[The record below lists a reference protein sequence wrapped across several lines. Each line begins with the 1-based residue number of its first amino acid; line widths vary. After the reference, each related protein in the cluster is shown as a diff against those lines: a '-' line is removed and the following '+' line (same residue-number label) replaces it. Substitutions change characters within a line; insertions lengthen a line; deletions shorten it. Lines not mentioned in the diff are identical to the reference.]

1 MGERSAS
8 RATTPFIV
16 VGLGNFGSSA
26 ALALVAM
33 GFEVVAVD
41 RDPDT
46 VAAVVSRIPDI
57 VIGDATDPDVLEK
70 SGAREAGVGIVSM
83 GADVTAS
90 LLAALSLR
98 DLGVEEIHVKVVSDI
113 HARILEKLGIGV
125 ATFPERESA
134 ERLARR
140 VASRAIL
147 DYVDLG
153 PDLALQEMAVP
164 ESWAGHTLRE
174 LGLPREYGIS
184 VVAVRDYLTG
194 TVSPVPDPDRRLT
207 DSDSL
212 LVAGNEEH
220 LTRVLRLID

>member
-1 MGERSAS
+1 MRDRSRGGSSA
-8 RATTPFIV
+8 PYMV
-16 VGLGNFGSSA
+16 VGLGNFGASA
-26 ALALVAM
+26 ALALDGM

-41 RDPDT
+41 KDPEK
-46 VAAVVSRIPDI
+46 VAGVISRIPDV
-57 VIGDATDPDVLEK
+57 VIGDATDPDVLEQAR
-70 SGAREAGVGIVSM
+70 AREARVGIVSM

-98 DLGVEEIHVKVVSDI
+98 DLGVEEIHVKVVSEI
-113 HARILEKLGIGV
+113 HSRILDKLGIGSG
-125 ATFPERESA
+125 TFPERESA

-164 ESWAGHTLRE
+164 DAWAGHTLRD
-174 LGLPREYGIS
+174 LALPREYGIS
-184 VVAVRDYLTG
+184 VVAVRDYLSG
-194 TVSPVPDPDRRLT
+194 TVTPVPDPDRRLT

-212 LVAGNEEH
+212 LVAGHEER
-220 LTRVLRLID
+220 LGRVLRLIE

>member
-1 MGERSAS
+1 M
-8 RATTPFIV
+8 V
-16 VGLGNFGSSA
+16 VGLGNFGASA
-26 ALALVAM
+26 ALALHAM

-41 RDPDT
+41 KDPEK
-46 VAAVVSRIPDI
+46 VARVSTRIPDI

-70 SGAREAGVGIVSM
+70 ARAREARVGIVSM

-113 HARILEKLGIGV
+113 HAKILDKLGIGSG
-125 ATFPERESA
+125 TFPERESA

-140 VASRAIL
+140 VISRAIL
-147 DYVDLG
+147 DYIDLG

-164 ESWAGHTLRE
+164 DPWAGKTLRE
-174 LGLPREYGIS
+174 LELPREYGIS
-184 VVAVRDYLTG
+184 VVAVRDYLSG
-194 TVSPVPDPDRRLT
+194 TVTPVPDPDRPLT

-212 LVAGNEEH
+212 LVAGHEEK
-220 LTRVLRLID
+220 LTRVLSLIA